1 MLNTSDENVG
11 IILIFGDWENENI
24 AINCFADALCFY
36 ANDKK
41 KLLNMLNNFLKK

>member
-11 IILIFGDWENENI
+11 ITLIFGDWENENI
-24 AINCFADALCFY
+24 ATDCFADALFFY

-41 KLLNMLNNFLKK
+41 SC